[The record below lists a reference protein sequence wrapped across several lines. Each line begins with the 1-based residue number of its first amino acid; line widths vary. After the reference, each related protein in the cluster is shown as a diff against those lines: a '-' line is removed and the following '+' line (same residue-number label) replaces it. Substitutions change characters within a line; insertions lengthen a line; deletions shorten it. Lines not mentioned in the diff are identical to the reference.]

1 MKRELENGYK
11 QIDRHKKLISDLK
24 DLKGNESQD
33 NEQRANFLNPKVEE
47 MDHLLEE
54 TQNEIEAAKN
64 INQNQQIMIKK
75 AEQEYKNSELRVQEA
90 EIEKLKN
97 AIKKIAANDR
107 KRQHKERTTQEYMF
121 QL

>member
-33 NEQRANFLNPKVEE
+33 NEQRANFLNSKVEE

-64 INQNQQIMIKK
+64 IN
-75 AEQEYKNSELRVQEA
+75 
-90 EIEKLKN
+90 
-97 AIKKIAANDR
+97 
-107 KRQHKERTTQEYMF
+107 HRTNRS
-121 QL
+121 